1 MTESEYLQEF
11 CCTFV
16 DPNAALFRREVILRA
31 IDYNLPR
38 LPIV

>member
-16 DPNAALFRREVILRA
+16 DPNAPLFRREILIRA
-31 IDYNLPR
+31 IDHNITR